1 MMRLL
6 AAIAAAV
13 LLAPAIAMSQAP
25 GRVLQTFDP
34 TARGAQVEVSGTSLL
49 VLDVAGPVAGA
60 SAASLTV
67 TPVRGGEEILLGPGR
82 AR

>member
-25 GRVLQTFDP
+25 GRVRQTFDP
-34 TARGAQVEVSGTSLL
+34 TAGGAQVEVSGTSRL

-60 SAASLTV
+60 GAASLTV
-67 TPVRGGEEILLGPGR
+67 KPLRGGKELLFGPGR